1 MAGFTSEKE
10 ITMPFTKRYDSFE
23 VRSLMQTSEGT
34 ASPATGAAA
43 HARSLHGGIVGVGGA
58 AATTASMMHRTHKAA
73 GESNKS
79 FKRRGGVVQTS
90 SFKNVLQQSS
100 AVTQALNSP
109 MGQAVMRVFDRAPTL
124 SLRATLEVAGII
136 EAGFLPASGIPLAK
150 TVHKNDTKVTTGGGD
165 GVRVIVDRGANSQ
178 KMTIQTCFPLIG
190 CTGSSYKVEALPGT
204 LVIEQG

>member
-1 MAGFTSEKE
+1 
-10 ITMPFTKRYDSFE
+10 MPFTKRYDSFE

-34 ASPATGAAA
+34 DSPVTGRAA

-58 AATTASMMHRTHKAA
+58 AATTASMMHRTHKTA
-73 GESNKS
+73 GETTKS
-79 FKRRGGVVQTS
+79 FKLRRGTPLTS

-136 EAGFLPASGIPLAK
+136 EAGFLPASGTPLAK
-150 TVHKNDTKVTTGGGD
+150 KVRTKDTEVTTGGGN

-178 KMTIQTCFPLIG
+178 KMTIQTCFPLID
-190 CTGSSYKVEALPGT
+190 CKGSSYTVEALPGK